1 MSVALD
7 RQIRP
12 IYDALDTGSH
22 KSAITECNKVLKKH
36 PKNALVKAL
45 KALAL
50 VRYQKVEEALVLC
63 DEVLES
69 KPTDDSTLNAMMHV
83 LRGLGRHKDMI
94 TMYDAAYKKQPT
106 NEELGAQT
114 FFANVRASNWK
125 SAQQVASK
133 MYKQFQ
139 EDRYLYWNVM
149 SNVLQA
155 NDNNTPVEMRTL
167 LYKLALRL
175 ITSAP
180 TPSSVHS
187 DRFYLHLT
195 VLRELSEYDEA
206 MTLLET
212 PAGRNICETNLACN
226 EIRRDLMRSRGA
238 LEEEGKRAEQRI
250 LEKGDRNWLEFLSVI
265 DGTFASLPES
275 KGDAHAGPSEDA
287 KEQCSSKISNTL
299 ALFTNISVQDGRKDR
314 SGLLGLLELEHRARR
329 HGVSTDS
336 VRLLHLLKRYF
347 ETFGDKACC
356 FEDLK
361 PYLGLEGNDLAAW
374 TEVLQACPSS
384 LSTVEAVQRTINSHK
399 LSRYN
404 LSASELTVDAETSR
418 AALYISQY
426 LEGLPLGRNL
436 PTTELQYVDDL
447 AILAGSV
454 FVNLWK
460 MGGDIKY
467 LYKAVVLLEFA
478 LSKSEQAFQIRLML
492 IRIYR
497 LLGAPSVALEHYRL
511 LRIKQVQNDTLSHF
525 ILSRCSTFSLAASGD
540 LTLTSECLESSQIYV
555 SNSQETNDYVIRA
568 FSAEKYSQ
576 IPQFILFE
584 DWLENSLQRDITK
597 LEYLRM
603 RITHEVISSDIID
616 LELIELKFVFDRLH
630 HDNRDFEI
638 LPNYQPKS
646 VEDFNTQTLLF
657 GKSEGHGWVWSFLK
671 SYIKVFSQASD
682 LSDVVEEKL
691 LVGDRPQISPKLG
704 SLKERLARR
713 EKEEMAEL
721 TPDELSL
728 ISYTDA
734 LTEWL
739 EPFHDHVRPPA
750 SVVLADVA
758 KNTELKTGLPLRG
771 VDITPPLNGHVKKE
785 EETPPITDAPEDLI
799 KFFENMKIR
808 FEAAKNAGHL
818 NEALH
823 IATIAQEAFL
833 LFVTETI
840 RFKPASVVKIHKLG
854 NLVAKFKPI
863 RAVGIAVLKEM
874 TIALESMSTQEGTS
888 ERRREFVDACGFESS
903 EIDHDSIMNIIK
915 RVSDSR
921 KKVEEGMAKGLLRIC
936 TTYEQ

>member
-50 VRYQKVEEALVLC
+50 VRYQKVEEALALC

-139 EDRYLYWNVM
+139 EERYLYWSVI

-155 NDNNTPVEMRTL
+155 NDINTPPEMRTL

-195 VLRELSEYDEA
+195 ILRELSEYDEA

-212 PAGRNICETNLACN
+212 PAGRNICETNLTCN
-226 EIRRDLMRSRGA
+226 EIRREIMRLRGA
-238 LEEEGKRAEQRI
+238 LEDEGKRAEQRI
-250 LEKGDRNWLEFLSVI
+250 LDKGDRNWLEFLSVV
-265 DGTFASLPES
+265 DGTFASIKNLQ
-275 KGDAHAGPSEDA
+275 KDAEPSADA
-287 KEQCSSKISNTL
+287 KEQCLSKISNTL
-299 ALFTNISVQDGRKDR
+299 ALFTKIAVQDGRKDR
-314 SGLLGLLELEHRARR
+314 SGLLGLLELEHRARK
-329 HGVSTDS
+329 HNLSTDPT
-336 VRLLHLLKRYF
+336 RLLHLMKQYF

-361 PYLGLEGNDLAAW
+361 PYLALEGEDLSAW
-374 TEVLQACPSS
+374 TEVLKACPSS
-384 LSTVEAVQRTINSHK
+384 PSTVEAIRRAINAHK

-404 LSASELTVDAETSR
+404 LSTSELTVDTESSR
-418 AALYISQY
+418 AKLYISQY
-426 LEGLPLGRNL
+426 LEGLSLGTDL
-436 PTTELQYVDDL
+436 PATELQHVDDL

-454 FVNLWK
+454 FVNIWK
-460 MGGDIKY
+460 LNGEEKY
-467 LYKAVVLLEFA
+467 LYNAAVFLEFA
-478 LSKSEQAFQIRLML
+478 LAKSKQAFQMRLML

-497 LLGAPSVALEHYRL
+497 LLGAPSAALEHYRL
-511 LRIKQVQNDTLSHF
+511 LRVKQVQNDTLSHF

-540 LTLTSECLESSQIYV
+540 LTFTSECLESSQIYV

-603 RITHEVISSDIID
+603 RIAHETISSDIVD
-616 LELIELKFVFDRLH
+616 LELIELKFIFDRLH

-638 LPNYQPKS
+638 LPNHQPKI
-646 VEDFNTQTLLF
+646 VEDFNTQTALF
-657 GKSEGHGWVWSFLK
+657 GNSEGHGWVWSFLK
-671 SYIKVFSQASD
+671 SYIKVLSQASD

-691 LVGDRPQISPKLG
+691 LVGDRPQVLHKRG

-713 EKEEMAEL
+713 EEEEITEL
-721 TPDELSL
+721 TPNEVSLS
-728 ISYTDA
+728 SYTDS

-771 VDITPPLNGHVKKE
+771 VDVTPLQNGHTKKE
-785 EETPPITDAPEDLI
+785 EETPPITEAPEAVVG
-799 KFFENMKIR
+799 FFENMKTQ
-808 FEAAKNAGHL
+808 FEVAKNGGFL

-823 IATIAQEAFL
+823 AATITQEAFL
-833 LFVTETI
+833 LFVIETI
-840 RFKPASVVKIHKLG
+840 RFKPASVVKVHKLG
-854 NLVAKFKPI
+854 NLVSKFKPI
-863 RAVGIAVLKEM
+863 RAVALAVLKG
-874 TIALESMSTQEGTS
+874 IAASLDGMSAQESTS
-888 ERRREFVDACGFESS
+888 ERRREFVDAFGFESS
-903 EIDHDSIMNIIK
+903 EIDHDFIMNVAK
-915 RVSDSR
+915 RVTDSR
-921 KKVEEGMAKGLLRIC
+921 KKVVEGMAKGLLKIC
-936 TTYEQ
+936 TTYEH

>member
-114 FFANVRASNWK
+114 FFANVRANNWK
-125 SAQQVASK
+125 SAQQIASK

-139 EDRYLYWNVM
+139 EDRYLYWSIM

-155 NDNNTPVEMRTL
+155 NDINTPPEMRTL

-195 VLRELSEYDEA
+195 ILRELSEYDEA

-212 PAGRNICETNLACN
+212 PTGRNICEINLACN
-226 EIRRDLMRSRGA
+226 EMRRDIMRLRGA

-250 LEKGDRNWLEFLSVI
+250 LERSDRNWLEFLSVV
-265 DGTFASLPES
+265 DGTFASLT
-275 KGDAHAGPSEDA
+275 DSEDA
-287 KEQCSSKISNTL
+287 KEQSTSKISNTL
-299 ALFTNISVQDGRKDR
+299 ALFTKISVQDGRKDR
-314 SGLLGLLELEHRARR
+314 SGLLGLLELEHRARK
-329 HGVSTDS
+329 HGVSTDPA
-336 VRLLHLLKRYF
+336 RLLRLIKQYF

-361 PYLGLEGNDLAAW
+361 PYLSLDGEDLAAW
-374 TEVLQACPSS
+374 TKVLETCFSVPSS
-384 LSTVEAVQRTINSHK
+384 IEAVRRAINAHK
-399 LSRYN
+399 LLRYN
-404 LSASELTVDAETSR
+404 LSASELSVDAESSR
-418 AALYISQY
+418 ATLYISQY
-426 LEGLPLGRNL
+426 LEGLPLGKTL
-436 PTTELQYVDDL
+436 PATELQHVDDL
-447 AILAGSV
+447 AILAGSA
-454 FVNLWK
+454 FVNIWK
-460 MGGDIKY
+460 VSGDEKY
-467 LYKAVVLLEFA
+467 LYKAAAVLEFA
-478 LSKSEQAFQIRLML
+478 LAKSKQAFQMRLML

-511 LRIKQVQNDTLSHF
+511 LRVKQVQNDTLSHF
-525 ILSRCSTFSLAASGD
+525 VLSRCSTFSLAASGD
-540 LTLTSECLESSQIYV
+540 LTFTSECLESSQIYV

-603 RITHEVISSDIID
+603 RITHETISSDIVD
-616 LELIELKFVFDRLH
+616 LELIELKFIFDRLH
-630 HDNRDFEI
+630 HDNRDFQI
-638 LPNYQPKS
+638 LLNYQPKI

-657 GKSEGHGWVWSFLK
+657 DKPEGHGWVWSFLK
-671 SYIKVFSQASD
+671 SYIKVFSHASD

-691 LVGDRPQISPKLG
+691 LVGDRPQVSPKSE
-704 SLKERLARR
+704 SLKDRLAQR
-713 EKEEMAEL
+713 KDEEIAEL
-721 TPDELSL
+721 TRDELSL
-728 ISYTDA
+728 ISYIDSLA
-734 LTEWL
+734 EWL
-739 EPFHDHVRPPA
+739 EPFHDYVRPPA

-771 VDITPPLNGHVKKE
+771 VDIPPPQNGHGKKE
-785 EETPPITDAPEDLI
+785 EETPPITDVPEVVAG
-799 KFFENMKIR
+799 FFKNMKTR
-808 FEAAKNAGHL
+808 FEDSKHAGSL
-818 NEALH
+818 SEILH
-823 IATIAQEAFL
+823 IATITQEAFL
-833 LFVTETI
+833 LFTTETM

-854 NLVAKFKPI
+854 NLVTKFKPI
-863 RAVGIAVLKEM
+863 RASAIAVLKDM
-874 TIALESMSTQEGTS
+874 AASLERLSAQEGTS
-888 ERRREFVDACGFESS
+888 EKRKEIVDACVFESS
-903 EIDHDSIMNIIK
+903 EIDPDIIMNTFKKVIE
-915 RVSDSR
+915 SR
-921 KKVEEGMAKGLLRIC
+921 KKVQEGMAKGLLKIC
-936 TTYEQ
+936 TTYDY

>member
-114 FFANVRASNWK
+114 FFANVRANNWK
-125 SAQQVASK
+125 SAQQIASK

-139 EDRYLYWNVM
+139 EDRYLYWSVM

-155 NDNNTPVEMRTL
+155 NDTNTPPEMRTL

-195 VLRELSEYDEA
+195 ILRELSEYDEA

-212 PAGRNICETNLACN
+212 PTGRNICEINLACN
-226 EIRRDLMRSRGA
+226 EMRRDIMRLRGA

-250 LEKGDRNWLEFLSVI
+250 LERSDRNWLEFLSVV
-265 DGTFASLPES
+265 DGTFASLT
-275 KGDAHAGPSEDA
+275 DSEDA
-287 KEQCSSKISNTL
+287 KEQSASKISNTL
-299 ALFTNISVQDGRKDR
+299 ALFTKISVQDGRKDR
-314 SGLLGLLELEHRARR
+314 SGLLGLLELEHRARK
-329 HGVSTDS
+329 HGVSTDPA
-336 VRLLHLLKRYF
+336 RLLRLIEQYF

-361 PYLGLEGNDLAAW
+361 PYLSLDGEDLATW
-374 TEVLQACPSS
+374 TKVLETCFSALSS
-384 LSTVEAVQRTINSHK
+384 IEAVRRAINAHK
-399 LSRYN
+399 LLRYN
-404 LSASELTVDAETSR
+404 LSASELSVDAESSR
-418 AALYISQY
+418 ATLYISQY
-426 LEGLPLGRNL
+426 LEGLPLGKAL
-436 PTTELQYVDDL
+436 PATELQHVDDL
-447 AILAGSV
+447 AILAGSA
-454 FVNLWK
+454 FVNIWK
-460 MGGDIKY
+460 VSGDEKY
-467 LYKAVVLLEFA
+467 LYKAAAILEFA
-478 LSKSEQAFQIRLML
+478 LAKSKQAFQMRLML

-511 LRIKQVQNDTLSHF
+511 LRVKQVQNDTLSHF
-525 ILSRCSTFSLAASGD
+525 VLSRCSTFSLAASGD
-540 LTLTSECLESSQIYV
+540 LTFTSECLESSQIYV

-603 RITHEVISSDIID
+603 RITHETISSDIVD
-616 LELIELKFVFDRLH
+616 LELIELKFIFDRLH
-630 HDNRDFEI
+630 HDNRDFQI
-638 LPNYQPKS
+638 LLNYQPKI

-657 GKSEGHGWVWSFLK
+657 DKPEGHGWVWSFLK
-671 SYIKVFSQASD
+671 SYIKVFSHASD

-691 LVGDRPQISPKLG
+691 LVGDRPQVSPKTG
-704 SLKERLARR
+704 SLKDRLAQR
-713 EKEEMAEL
+713 KDEEIAEL
-721 TPDELSL
+721 TRDELSL
-728 ISYTDA
+728 ISYIDSLA
-734 LTEWL
+734 EWL
-739 EPFHDHVRPPA
+739 EPFHDYVRPPA

-771 VDITPPLNGHVKKE
+771 VDIPPPQNGHGKKE
-785 EETPPITDAPEDLI
+785 EETPPITDVPEVVAG
-799 KFFENMKIR
+799 FFENMKTR
-808 FEAAKNAGHL
+808 FEDSKHAGSL
-818 NEALH
+818 SEILH
-823 IATIAQEAFL
+823 IATITQEAFL
-833 LFVTETI
+833 LFTTETM

-854 NLVAKFKPI
+854 NLVTKFKPI
-863 RAVGIAVLKEM
+863 RALAVGVLKDM
-874 TIALESMSTQEGTS
+874 AASLERLSAQEGTS
-888 ERRREFVDACGFESS
+888 EKRKEIVDACVFESS
-903 EIDHDSIMNIIK
+903 EIDHDIITNTFK
-915 RVSDSR
+915 KVIESR
-921 KKVEEGMAKGLLRIC
+921 KKVLEGMAKGLLKIC
-936 TTYEQ
+936 TTYDY